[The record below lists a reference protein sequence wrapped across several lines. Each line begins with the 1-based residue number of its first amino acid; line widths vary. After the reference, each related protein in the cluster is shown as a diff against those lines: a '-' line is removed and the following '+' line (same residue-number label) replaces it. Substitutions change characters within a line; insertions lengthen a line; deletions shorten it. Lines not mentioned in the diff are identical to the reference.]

1 VVDPVLSIR
10 NLSVAL
16 RRDGKSNVVLDDVSI
31 EVFPGEIVA
40 VLGESGS
47 GKSTLGAAIQGL
59 LPQASEP
66 IVSGSVSLCGT
77 EIVGATPTTL
87 RHARRTFVRSVPQD
101 PISALNPTMPILEQL
116 RECAQVSDGQ
126 IKDWLEA
133 VGLPDDVIS
142 RGLPHRLSGG
152 QRQRVAIAMAMI
164 AKPKLLVADEPT
176 TAVEFELQRRIVDMI
191 RAAVR
196 RQSASALFITHNLE
210 AAAAVCDRLVVLR
223 DGKIVEAG
231 HLEDVLSRPR
241 HAYTQELIEARSA
254 LGRGTLTTATKA
266 KRTLP
271 PTIRMANVGKSFSSK
286 SIFGSPA
293 DNVDILRG
301 FDLEI
306 QPGECVAL
314 VGPSGSGK
322 STVVRIAAG
331 LLSFDTGTVERDSHN
346 PPQVVFQDAVASL
359 TPWLSIGEQIG
370 ERLRPLKLS
379 TRDRRL
385 RVEEAMDLVGLDQKL
400 SRELPGRLSVGEC
413 QRAVLARAVI
423 VPPSLLLCDE
433 PTSSIDA
440 SLATAILDLINSLRR
455 RFKMATLFVTH
466 DLVVAQYV
474 ADSIAVLGEGRV
486 VSKGESNAIID
497 GLKRV
502 WFDAAKSSRPT
513 GEITP

>member
-1 VVDPVLSIR
+1 
-10 NLSVAL
+10 
-16 RRDGKSNVVLDDVSI
+16 
-31 EVFPGEIVA
+31 
-40 VLGESGS
+40 
-47 GKSTLGAAIQGL
+47 
-59 LPQASEP
+59 
-66 IVSGSVSLCGT
+66 
-77 EIVGATPTTL
+77 
-87 RHARRTFVRSVPQD
+87 
-101 PISALNPTMPILEQL
+101 
-116 RECAQVSDGQ
+116 
-126 IKDWLEA
+126 
-133 VGLPDDVIS
+133 
-142 RGLPHRLSGG
+142 
-152 QRQRVAIAMAMI
+152 
-164 AKPKLLVADEPT
+164 
-176 TAVEFELQRRIVDMI
+176 
-191 RAAVR
+191 
-196 RQSASALFITHNLE
+196 
-210 AAAAVCDRLVVLR
+210 
-223 DGKIVEAG
+223 
-231 HLEDVLSRPR
+231 
-241 HAYTQELIEARSA
+241 
-254 LGRGTLTTATKA
+254 
-266 KRTLP
+266 
-271 PTIRMANVGKSFSSK
+271 MANVGKSFSSK